1 MIAISIE
8 SEGRSVIQDLDWIND
23 KAQTGVG
30 IFPGLFTHTTA
41 SQEICKKK
49 EGERENPQSPS
60 GKRGPGGS

>member
-49 EGERENPQSPS
+49 RGGEKPQSL
-60 GKRGPGGS
+60 R